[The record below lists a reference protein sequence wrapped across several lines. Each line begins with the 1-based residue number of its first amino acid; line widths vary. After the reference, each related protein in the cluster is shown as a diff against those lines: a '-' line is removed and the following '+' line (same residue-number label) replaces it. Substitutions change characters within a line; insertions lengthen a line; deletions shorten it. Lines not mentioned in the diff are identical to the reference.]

1 MTFFSRDCV
10 KYVQSEDTFSAAMED
25 LGMLDSFAFDS
36 EGVDLGRDGPLTII
50 SIGGIQEKSPIYV
63 IDVKLI
69 GPDKVFSE
77 SKSSLRQLLEG
88 NKSKIAFDCRSD
100 SDALFHQ
107 FGVKL
112 STVQDLQ
119 VLDQA
124 VRIFVQGEL
133 PPEKCRYLSGG
144 KAPRLPSM
152 EKVAERLFINVS
164 FKASAPHRFD
174 LKVWDKRP
182 LEQSAIEY
190 AGEDVHVIR
199 EIYNHAWQRINEK
212 LAFCDN
218 EWTGFWNTLHS
229 AYLENSKRYEGAF
242 RDREKPVRQR
252 YCFGDRDEITEERP
266 IVKETELPSNHPK
279 IKQPLAASKGEQ
291 KWEFAME
298 LLRSPDYSTRNKAFN
313 EVFFI
318 VQHDEWY
325 SAEGLLEIR
334 RLADQYPYFTSN
346 QIQKIHS
353 PPKLE
358 IDYYEDYEWCSQSD

>member
-1 MTFFSRDCV
+1 M
-10 KYVQSEDTFSAAMED
+10 KD
-25 LGMLDSFAFDS
+25 LEMLDSFAFDA

-69 GPDKVFSE
+69 GPEKVFSE

-133 PPEKCRYLSGG
+133 HPEKCRYLSGG
-144 KAPRLPSM
+144 NVPRLPSM
-152 EKVAERLFINVS
+152 EKVAERFSVNVS

-182 LEQSAIEY
+182 WKKVQLDMLE
-190 AGEDVHVIR
+190 
-199 EIYNHAWQRINEK
+199 K
-212 LAFCDN
+212 MF
-218 EWTGFWNTLHS
+218 
-229 AYLENSKRYEGAF
+229 
-242 RDREKPVRQR
+242 
-252 YCFGDRDEITEERP
+252 
-266 IVKETELPSNHPK
+266 
-279 IKQPLAASKGEQ
+279 
-291 KWEFAME
+291 M
-298 LLRSPDYSTRNKAFN
+298 
-313 EVFFI
+313 
-318 VQHDEWY
+318 
-325 SAEGLLEIR
+325 
-334 RLADQYPYFTSN
+334 
-346 QIQKIHS
+346 
-353 PPKLE
+353 
-358 IDYYEDYEWCSQSD
+358 